1 MFFLKIIVA
10 GSVAVGMLSLLNLA
24 LGYTGVHI
32 DNKIGATDY
41 VWESNQLRS
50 NTSEG
55 FAWLQVDEFGFN
67 NTKENTEKAMSN
79 GVDILLMGSSHMEAM
94 QASKDENV
102 GALLNAKLSKMNTY
116 NIGMSGHDVYRI
128 FDNVWDAVKVYQ
140 PEEYLVME
148 IDEIKLDIVE
158 MQDVI
163 DGKAKKIPSYDS
175 GIIYHMQK
183 IPAVKWVY
191 QSIDN
196 WVNQSKSAAGNVL
209 DIFAREND
217 DVDISVYT
225 DVLSDFLSLCV
236 EACKQ
241 TGCTPVV
248 FYHQQADIQSDGAVK
263 FETDKQYLNLF
274 EETCKQ
280 NGIVFVDMSPIFARE
295 YEENQVLPHGFINS
309 YVGSGHVNAAGHRM
323 IADKISEI
331 ILELEEANNGTQ

>member
-32 DNKIGATDY
+32 DNKTGTTDY
-41 VWESNQLRS
+41 VWESNQIRT

-94 QASKDENV
+94 QIAKDENV
-102 GALLNAKLSKMNTY
+102 GALLNAKLPEMNTY
-116 NIGMSGHDVYRI
+116 NIGMSGHDVYRV

-140 PEEYLVME
+140 PEKYLVME
-148 IDEIKLDIVE
+148 IDEIKLDITE

-163 DGKAKKIPSYDS
+163 NGTAKKIPSYDS
-175 GIIYHMQK
+175 GIVYQMQK
-183 IPAVKWVY
+183 IPAVKWIY
-191 QSIDN
+191 KSIDD
-196 WVNQSKSAAGNVL
+196 WMNQSKVSVENII
-209 DIFAREND
+209 DIFAQENND
-217 DVDISVYT
+217 SDATVYKEA
-225 DVLSDFLSLCV
+225 LSDFLNLCE

-241 TGCTPVV
+241 TGCTPIV

-263 FETDKQYLNLF
+263 FKTDEQYLNLF
-274 EETCKQ
+274 EEVCKQ
-280 NGIVFVDMSPIFARE
+280 KGIVFVDMSPVFARE
-295 YEENQVLPHGFINS
+295 YEDNLVLPHGFINS
-309 YVGSGHVNAAGHRM
+309 YVGSGHVNADGHRM
-323 IADKISEI
+323 IADKITEI
-331 ILELEEANNGTQ
+331 ILELEEANNGAQ